1 MPDGEG
7 GPVSDSKPSFAVVGL
22 GEVGG
27 IFAHHL
33 QQIGHSVVV
42 ASRGSERS
50 ERIATEMNLSLR
62 SARNAAAEAD
72 IVLLTTTGQ
81 ALIGVVSEISPVLR
95 PETIVA
101 DLTSASPADVQSAAA
116 MVGRGE
122 CYVDVAIMGAVSL
135 HGAKTPLLASG
146 PGAPEFADVM
156 NASGFAVDVLPRSR
170 AGDACKMKLLR
181 SVFTKGLDAV
191 VIETM
196 LAAEA
201 LGLREELI
209 EQLKDY
215 DRSPL
220 RDHIAMYLRT
230 HPVHASRR
238 LFEMEQV
245 ERELRKLGLPTLT
258 TRAAIERYRRSA
270 AFGGSVRV
278 PAKLDAPSA
287 LAWLLQREREVR
299 AEGPGE
305 QNGVGQ
311 AGRSVRN

>member
-1 MPDGEG
+1 VSDGEG
-7 GPVSDSKPSFAVVGL
+7 GPVSDSKPSFAIVGL
-22 GEVGG
+22 GEVGST
-27 IFAHHL
+27 FARHL
-33 QQIGHSVVV
+33 QQTGHSVIV
-42 ASRGSERS
+42 ASRESKRS
-50 ERIATEMNLSLR
+50 KR
-62 SARNAAAEAD
+62 AAAEVNLALESARDAAAKSD

-81 ALIGVVSEISPVLR
+81 ALVEVMGEIAPVLR

-101 DLTSASPADVQSAAA
+101 DLTSASPADVQSAAT
-116 MVGRGE
+116 MVRRDE
-122 CYVDVAIMGAVSL
+122 LYIDVAIMGAVSL
-135 HGAKTPLLASG
+135 HGAETPLLASG
-146 PGAPEFADVM
+146 PGAPAFADAM
-156 NASGFAVDVLPRSR
+156 NACGFAVDVLPRSQ

-181 SVFTKGLDAV
+181 SVFAKGLDAV

-245 ERELRKLGLPTLT
+245 ERELRKLGLLTFT

-270 AFGGSVRV
+270 AFSQSTPV
-278 PAKLDAPSA
+278 PSKLDAPSS
-287 LAWLLQREREVR
+287 LAWLLQREREAR

-305 QNGVGQ
+305 QRGVGQ
-311 AGRSVRN
+311 VGRDDWN